1 MDLTGISSIADLI
14 KDGIDRIW
22 PNKNDPAYIQA
33 QAALVQAQ
41 TAGAF
46 KQMDNDFNLAME
58 QIKANAVAEAK
69 PGMTFRDGAG
79 WTCVFSFI
87 VMTTKPLVEWGS
99 IISGHPVQ
107 LPAIDP
113 TVAMT
118 MLAGLLGIGGMHTYQ
133 TVKTQ

>member
-22 PNKNDPAYIQA
+22 PNKSDPAYIQA
-33 QAALVQAQ
+33 QAALVTAQ

-46 KQMDNDFNLAME
+46 KQMDNDFQISLA
-58 QIKANAVAEAK
+58 QIQTNAAAAAK
-69 PGMTFRDGAG
+69 QGLTFRDGAG
-79 WTCVFSFI
+79 WTCVFSFV
-87 VMTTKPLVEWGS
+87 VMTIKPLVEWGT
-99 IISGHPVQ
+99 ILSGHPVT
-107 LPAIDP
+107 LPAVDP

-118 MLAGLLGIGGMHTYQ
+118 MLGALLGVGGMHTYQ